1 LCPFDHPTFE
11 SHQKNVGEGF
21 MRENLGVDKKKCNI
35 KHKILSSNCDVF
47 TLGKL
52 LFVYCKEHVRQRG
65 IFLVCYE
72 KIKELKEYCVKL
84 KII

>member
-11 SHQKNVGEGF
+11 THQKDVGEGF
-21 MRENLGVDKKKCNI
+21 MKEKLGVEQKEDVTLNTKN
-35 KHKILSSNCDVF
+35 LSSNCDAF

-52 LFVYCKEHVRQRG
+52 LFVYFKEHVRQRG

-72 KIKELKEYCVKL
+72 VIKN
-84 KII
+84 